1 VGEQRLVWTG
11 EGLQFD
17 GVTTYGEPVR
27 VGGEPPGAKPSDLL
41 PVSLAACTA
50 YDVVNILRKQRQE
63 LRGLE
68 VRISSTQ
75 DPDPPW
81 TFRSIHSHFVLTGR
95 IDDRKASR
103 AIELAESKHCA
114 VAATLREVVRITHS
128 HEIVTDGPG
137 AV

>member
-1 VGEQRLVWTG
+1 MGEQRLAWTG
-11 EGLQFD
+11 EGLRLD
-17 GVTTYGEPVR
+17 SVTTYGEPVR
-27 VGGEPPGAKPSDLL
+27 VGDEPPGAKPSDLL
-41 PVSLAACTA
+41 PASLAACTA
-50 YDVVNILRKQRQE
+50 HDVVNILRKQRQE

-95 IDDRKASR
+95 IDERKA
-103 AIELAESKHCA
+103 
-114 VAATLREVVRITHS
+114 
-128 HEIVTDGPG
+128 IVTDGPG